1 MNSVSDFVNRLFELQ
16 NQLDQNLINEQ
27 KDVSSLYS
35 SFDESEVVS
44 AIKNINAESSIA
56 TGFGVEKTGYR
67 FLNHVILC
75 YGMDEGY
82 ISPKAKQEFT
92 KNLKEV
98 GVSTPALLYS
108 CYQTDISKD
117 GFDDLIYEVQQS
129 AIGSPIG
136 FNTTSHFINY
146 LNSLENKTVLKYD
159 SHPLFTE
166 LIHKYNLNM
175 MKSRV
180 LTGIPHI
187 ENFLKDYAIL
197 DLIKALD
204 YHGGNV
210 FFSSLQGYTIID
222 LDINDCINNCGLA
235 NFEKYLNNC
244 LANRKVNFN
253 KLFECAD
260 GTILH
265 SKRYS
270 YHDFLDGRKEH
281 FEHFMFSGILMKQL
295 LNIMQNSTDPILK
308 DAKKFADDFDYK
320 NMEKDYFGAN
330 SKILNLLYEGLT
342 QNDEKSLKKI
352 RSHFNLS
359 KKYDFQTEF
368 DCENFI
374 QAMDLTYAMNFQTE
388 NANHL
393 SIEM

>member
-1 MNSVSDFVNRLFELQ
+1 MQSVKEYVARLFELQ
-16 NQLDQNLINEQ
+16 NKLDQNLINEQ
-27 KDVSSLYS
+27 QNASTLYS

-44 AIKNINAESSIA
+44 AIKNINAESSIS

-67 FLNHVILC
+67 FLNYVILA
-75 YGMDEGY
+75 YGGDSSF
-82 ISPKAKQEFT
+82 ISLKARKTFAQ
-92 KNLKEV
+92 NLKEA
-98 GVSTPALLYS
+98 GISTPALLYA
-108 CYQTDISKD
+108 CYQNDIIKD

-129 AIGSPIG
+129 AIGAPIG
-136 FNTTSHFINY
+136 FNSTTQFTYY
-146 LNSLENKTVLKYD
+146 LNSLENKKVLNCD
-159 SHPLFTE
+159 SHPLFSE
-166 LIHKYNLNM
+166 LVHKYNLNM

-180 LTGIPHI
+180 LTGIPHT
-187 ENFLKDYAIL
+187 EKFLKEYAVL

-210 FFSSLQGYTIID
+210 FYNPSIGYSFID

-235 NFEKYLNNC
+235 NFEKYLNTC
-244 LANRKVNFN
+244 LANRKVNFS

-265 SKRYS
+265 SKIHS
-270 YHDFLDGRKEH
+270 YNDFLDGRKEH

-295 LNIMQNSTDPILK
+295 LSVMQNSTDPILK

-330 SKILNLLYEGLT
+330 SKILNLLYDGLT

-368 DCENFI
+368 DCESFI
-374 QAMDLTYAMNFQTE
+374 QAMDLTYAMEQPTDE
-388 NANHL
+388 TDVV
-393 SIEM
+393 SEKE

>member
-1 MNSVSDFVNRLFELQ
+1 MNTVSDFVNRLFELQ
-16 NQLDQNLINEQ
+16 NQLDQNLIKEQ

-75 YGMDEGY
+75 YGLDEGY

-92 KNLKEV
+92 QNLKEV

-136 FNTTSHFINY
+136 FNTTSHFVNY

-175 MKSRV
+175 MKSPITSNSLSPYLGRYMN
-180 LTGIPHI
+180 T
-187 ENFLKDYAIL
+187 
-197 DLIKALD
+197 
-204 YHGGNV
+204 
-210 FFSSLQGYTIID
+210 FSPT
-222 LDINDCINNCGLA
+222 NW
-235 NFEKYLNNC
+235 
-244 LANRKVNFN
+244 
-253 KLFECAD
+253 
-260 GTILH
+260 
-265 SKRYS
+265 
-270 YHDFLDGRKEH
+270 
-281 FEHFMFSGILMKQL
+281 
-295 LNIMQNSTDPILK
+295 P
-308 DAKKFADDFDYK
+308 
-320 NMEKDYFGAN
+320 
-330 SKILNLLYEGLT
+330 
-342 QNDEKSLKKI
+342 
-352 RSHFNLS
+352 
-359 KKYDFQTEF
+359 
-368 DCENFI
+368 
-374 QAMDLTYAMNFQTE
+374 
-388 NANHL
+388 
-393 SIEM
+393 